1 MQCQSPL
8 LLTHGLQLE
17 TRLKQYEKYKMIN
30 IEKVPDNHNELFEKL
45 TYYQSST
52 AKSLTNKISL
62 KPNLKKIKHSLYI
75 SIRCE
80 QKCSTNV

>member
-52 AKSLTNKISL
+52 AKSLTNKMISL

-80 QKCSTNV
+80 QK